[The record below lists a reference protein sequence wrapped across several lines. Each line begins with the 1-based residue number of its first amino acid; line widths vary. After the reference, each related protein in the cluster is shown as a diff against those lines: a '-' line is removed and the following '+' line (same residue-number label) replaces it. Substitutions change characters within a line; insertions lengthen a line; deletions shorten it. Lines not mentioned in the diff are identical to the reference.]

1 MIVGDFP
8 VFLRNVWLND
18 EKWQGA
24 SFDAQSQR
32 LKLWRI
38 VPSCTAGLH
47 LFAACGFPSDT
58 PKVNKLLKS
67 FFSVLLTQ
75 LCQSNHL
82 CQYFQIS
89 PPDFWLVK
97 TGLDVKSH
105 FTQLKPSCLAGQ
117 NI

>member
-1 MIVGDFP
+1 
-8 VFLRNVWLND
+8 
-18 EKWQGA
+18 
-24 SFDAQSQR
+24 
-32 LKLWRI
+32 
-38 VPSCTAGLH
+38 LH

-75 LCQSNHL
+75 LCQSNAL

-97 TGLDVKSH
+97 TGLDVKPH
-105 FTQLKPSCLAGQ
+105 LTQFKTPMFGWSKHLMHRNSRHRLRALPWCRSLPSPGW
-117 NI
+117 